1 VNFTRK
7 GEQAMYKNNDKPTN
21 NDKPKLNDEKVLC
34 QAKKT
39 LGIYLP
45 LEADG
50 YCVRSETLY
59 DILIG
64 IAANRGTT
72 ESVCAELA
80 GAPDPETIRRY
91 FREQF
96 TVEQLPELQR
106 SINDGLAANWPKKLR
121 RGGPI
126 EVAFDFHNR
135 PYYGKQ
141 KQEEGLWVRGE
152 AKDGTTRF
160 YQVATAYA
168 ILHSQR
174 VILAI
179 RFVLPGD
186 QTVEVVKE
194 LRQMLLRR
202 ALRIGVLYLDKG
214 FSGFPVLNYLRRSK
228 QASLIACPIRG
239 KKGGTRALC
248 RGRASYRTD
257 YTFNEG
263 REGEFRAQ
271 LAVCRVFTMSRRTK
285 RHKRRAEWLLFIMIA
300 LDWTPERCRQRY
312 KKRFGIETSY
322 RLGNKQLG
330 WTTSPNPAYRFV
342 LIGLGFLLLNLWV
355 HLCWIYTQ
363 VAHRGRRAFAPALFR
378 QARFLNF
385 LRHALERVYGTVNRI
400 RAPAAPRL

>member
-1 VNFTRK
+1 LKFIGK
-7 GEQAMYKNNDKPTN
+7 EEQAMRKNNN
-21 NDKPKLNDEKVLC
+21 NPKLNDEKALC

-39 LGIYLP
+39 LEIFLP

-50 YCVRSETLY
+50 YCVTSETLY

-64 IAANRGTT
+64 IAANCGTT

-80 GAPDPETIRRY
+80 DAPDPETIRRY

-96 TVEQLPELQR
+96 TVEQLPELER

-121 RGGPI
+121 RSGPI
-126 EVAFDFHNR
+126 EVAIDFHHR

-141 KQEEGLWVRGE
+141 KQEEALWVSGE

-160 YQVATAYA
+160 YRVATAYA
-168 ILHSQR
+168 ILHGQR
-174 VILAI
+174 VTLAI

-186 QTVEVVKE
+186 QAVEALRE
-194 LRQMLLRR
+194 LRQRLLLR

-214 FSGFPVLNYLRRSK
+214 FSGVPVLRYLRRS
-228 QASLIACPIRG
+228 QQPSLIACPIRG
-239 KKGGTRALC
+239 KKGGTRSLC
-248 RGRASYRTD
+248 RGRASYRTE

-263 REGEFRAQ
+263 KEDEFRAQ
-271 LAVCRVFTMSRRTK
+271 LAVCRVFTTSRRTK
-285 RHKRRAEWLLFIMIA
+285 RGKRRAEWLVFIMIA

-312 KKRFGIETSY
+312 RRRFGVETSY
-322 RLGNKQLG
+322 RLGNKLLG

-355 HLCWIYTQ
+355 HLCWVYTQ
-363 VAHRGRRAFAPALFR
+363 VAHRGRRAFAAFLFR
-378 QARFLNF
+378 QARFINF
-385 LRHALERVYGTVNRI
+385 LKHALERIYGTVNKI
-400 RAPAAPRL
+400 TASAAAPS

>member
-1 VNFTRK
+1 
-7 GEQAMYKNNDKPTN
+7 MYSNNDKPTN

-96 TVEQLPELQR
+96 IVEQLPELQR

-141 KQEEGLWVRGE
+141 KQEEGLWVSGE

-186 QTVEVVKE
+186 QPVEVVKE

-202 ALRIGVLYLDKG
+202 ALRIGALYLDKG

-228 QASLIACPIRG
+228 QPSLIACPIRG

-263 REGEFRAQ
+263 RESEFRAQ

-312 KKRFGIETSY
+312 RKRFGVETSY

-363 VAHRGRRAFAPALFR
+363 VAHRGRRAFAPSLFR

>member
-1 VNFTRK
+1 
-7 GEQAMYKNNDKPTN
+7 
-21 NDKPKLNDEKVLC
+21 
-34 QAKKT
+34 

-50 YCVRSETLY
+50 YCVTSETLY

-72 ESVCAELA
+72 ESVCTELA

-96 TVEQLPELQR
+96 IVEQLPELQR
-106 SINDGLAANWPKKLR
+106 SINGGLAANWPKKLR

-141 KQEEGLWVRGE
+141 KQEEALWVSGE

-160 YQVATAYA
+160 YRVATAYA

-174 VILAI
+174 VTLAI

-186 QTVEVVKE
+186 QPVEVVKE
-194 LRQMLLRR
+194 LRQMLLLR
-202 ALRIGVLYLDKG
+202 ALRIGVLLLDKG

-228 QASLIACPIRG
+228 QPSLIACPIRG

-263 REGEFRAQ
+263 REDEFRAQ
-271 LAVCRVFTMSRRTK
+271 VAVCRVFTMSRRTK

-312 KKRFGIETSY
+312 RKRFGVETSY

-363 VAHRGRRAFAPALFR
+363 VAHRGRRAFAPSLFR

>member
-1 VNFTRK
+1 
-7 GEQAMYKNNDKPTN
+7 MYSNNDKPTN

-96 TVEQLPELQR
+96 IVEQLPELQR

-141 KQEEGLWVRGE
+141 KQEEGLWVSGE

-186 QTVEVVKE
+186 QPVEVVKE
-194 LRQMLLRR
+194 LRQMLLLR
-202 ALRIGVLYLDKG
+202 ALRIGALYLDKG
-214 FSGFPVLNYLRRSK
+214 LSGFPVLNYLRRSK
-228 QASLIACPIRG
+228 QPSLIACPIRG
-239 KKGGTRALC
+239 KNGGTRALC

-257 YTFNEG
+257 YTFNEC
-263 REGEFRAQ
+263 RESEFRAQ

-312 KKRFGIETSY
+312 RKRFGVETSY

-363 VAHRGRRAFAPALFR
+363 VAHRGRRAFAPSLFR

-385 LRHALERVYGTVNRI
+385 LRHALERIYGTVNRI

>member
-1 VNFTRK
+1 MST
-7 GEQAMYKNNDKPTN
+7 NNDKPTN
-21 NDKPKLNDEKVLC
+21 HDKPKLNDEKVLC

-39 LGIYLP
+39 LEIFLP

-50 YCVRSETLY
+50 YCVTSDTLY

-80 GAPDPETIRRY
+80 GAPDPETIRCY

-96 TVEQLPELQR
+96 TVEQLQDLQR

-121 RGGPI
+121 RSGPI
-126 EVAFDFHNR
+126 EVAFDFHDR

-141 KQEEGLWVRGE
+141 EQKKALWVRGE

-160 YQVATAYA
+160 YRVATAYA

-174 VILAI
+174 VTLAI
-179 RFVLPGD
+179 RFVLPED

-194 LRQMLLRR
+194 LRQTLLLR
-202 ALRIGVLYLDKG
+202 ALRIGALYLDKG
-214 FSGFPVLNYLRRSK
+214 FSGVPVLKYLRRC
-228 QASLIACPIRG
+228 QQPSLIACPIRG

-248 RGRASYRTD
+248 RGRESYRTE

-263 REGEFRAQ
+263 EEDEFRAQ
-271 LAVCRVFTMSRRTK
+271 LAVCRVFTTSRRTK
-285 RHKRRAEWLLFIMIA
+285 RGKRRAEWLLFIMIA

-312 KKRFGIETSY
+312 RKRFGVETSY

-330 WTTSPNPAYRFV
+330 WTTSPNAAYRFV

-355 HLCWIYTQ
+355 HLCWLYTQ
-363 VAHRGRRAFAPALFR
+363 VAHRGRRAFAPSLFR
-378 QARFLNF
+378 QGRFLNF
-385 LRHALERVYGTVNRI
+385 LKHALERIYGTVNKI
-400 RAPAAPRL
+400 RAPAVPLL

>member
-1 VNFTRK
+1 
-7 GEQAMYKNNDKPTN
+7 MYRNNDKLTN
-21 NDKPKLNDEKVLC
+21 HDKPKLNDEKVLC

-50 YCVRSETLY
+50 YCVTRGTLY

-96 TVEQLPELQR
+96 IVEQLPELQR
-106 SINDGLAANWPKKLR
+106 SINGGLAANWPKKLR

-141 KQEEGLWVRGE
+141 KQEEGLWVSGE

-174 VILAI
+174 VTLAI

-186 QTVEVVKE
+186 QPVEVVKE
-194 LRQMLLRR
+194 LRQMLLLR
-202 ALRIGVLYLDKG
+202 ALRIGVLLLDKG

-228 QASLIACPIRG
+228 QPSLIACPIRG

-263 REGEFRAQ
+263 REDEFRAQ
-271 LAVCRVFTMSRRTK
+271 LAVCRVFSMSGRTK
-285 RHKRRAEWLLFIMIA
+285 RHKRRAGWLLFILIA
-300 LDWTPERCRQRY
+300 LDWEPERCRQRY
-312 KKRFGIETSY
+312 RKRFGVETSY

-363 VAHRGRRAFAPALFR
+363 VAHRGRRAFAPSLFR

-400 RAPAAPRL
+400 RAPVVPRL

>member
-1 VNFTRK
+1 
-7 GEQAMYKNNDKPTN
+7 MCKNNDKYRN
-21 NDKPKLNDEKVLC
+21 NDKPKLNDEKVLG

-39 LGIYLP
+39 LEIYLP

-50 YCVRSETLY
+50 YCVTSETLY

-96 TVEQLPELQR
+96 IVEQLPELER

-121 RGGPI
+121 RGGPV
-126 EVAFDFHNR
+126 EVAFDFHDR

-141 KQEEGLWVRGE
+141 KQEEGLWVSGE

-160 YQVATAYA
+160 YRVATAYA
-168 ILHSQR
+168 IQHGQR
-174 VILAI
+174 VTLAI

-186 QTVEVVKE
+186 QTVEVVRE
-194 LRQMLLRR
+194 LRQRLLLR
-202 ALRIGVLYLDKG
+202 ALRISVLYLDKG
-214 FSGFPVLNYLRRSK
+214 FSGVPVLKYLRRSK
-228 QASLIACPIRG
+228 QPSLIACPIRG

-248 RGRASYRTD
+248 RGRASYRAS
-257 YTFNEG
+257 YAFNEG
-263 REGEFRAQ
+263 KEEEFRAQ
-271 LAVCRVFTMSRRTK
+271 LAVCRVFTTSRRTG
-285 RHKRRAEWLLFIMIA
+285 RGKRRAEWLLFIMIA
-300 LDWTPERCRQRY
+300 LDWTPEKCRQRY
-312 KKRFGIETSY
+312 RKRFGVETSY

-330 WTTSPNPAYRFV
+330 WTTSPNAAYRFV
-342 LIGLGFLLLNLWV
+342 LIGLGFLLLNLWA
-355 HLCWIYTQ
+355 HLCWLYTQ
-363 VAHRGRRAFAPALFR
+363 VAHRGRRAFAPSLFR

-385 LRHALERVYGTVNRI
+385 LKHALERIYGTVNKI
-400 RAPAAPRL
+400 RAPAAPLL

>member
-1 VNFTRK
+1 
-7 GEQAMYKNNDKPTN
+7 MYTNNDKPTN
-21 NDKPKLNDEKVLC
+21 HDKPKLNDEKVLR

-39 LGIYLP
+39 LGTYLP

-50 YCVRSETLY
+50 YCVTSDTLY

-96 TVEQLPELQR
+96 RVEELPELER

-121 RGGPI
+121 RSGPI
-126 EVAFDFHNR
+126 EVAIDFHNR

-141 KQEEGLWVRGE
+141 KQEEALWVGGE

-160 YQVATAYA
+160 YRVATAYA
-168 ILHSQR
+168 ILDGQR
-174 VILAI
+174 VTLAI
-179 RFVLPGD
+179 RFVLPDD
-186 QTVEVVKE
+186 QTVEVVRE
-194 LRQMLLRR
+194 LRQRLLLR
-202 ALRIGVLYLDKG
+202 ALRIAVLYLDKG
-214 FSGFPVLNYLRRSK
+214 FSGVPVLKYLRRCQ
-228 QASLIACPIRG
+228 QASLIACSIRG

-248 RGRASYRTD
+248 RGRASYRAS

-263 REGEFRAQ
+263 RGEGRGEEFTAQ
-271 LAVCRVFTMSRRTK
+271 LAVCRVFTTPRRSK
-285 RHKRRAEWLLFIMIA
+285 HGKRRAEWLLFIMIA

-312 KKRFGIETSY
+312 RKRFGVETSY
-322 RLGNKQLG
+322 RLGNNQLG

-355 HLCWIYTQ
+355 HLCWVYTQ
-363 VAHRGRRAFAPALFR
+363 VARRGRRAFARSLFR
-378 QARFLNF
+378 QVRFLNF
-385 LRHALERVYGTVNRI
+385 LKHALERIYGTVKRI
-400 RAPAAPRL
+400 RAPAVARL

>member
-1 VNFTRK
+1 
-7 GEQAMYKNNDKPTN
+7 MYTNNDKPTN
-21 NDKPKLNDEKVLC
+21 HDKPKLNDEKVLC

-96 TVEQLPELQR
+96 IVEQLPELQR

-121 RGGPI
+121 RGGPV

-141 KQEEGLWVRGE
+141 KQEEGLWVSGE

-160 YQVATAYA
+160 YRVATAYA

-174 VILAI
+174 VTLAI

-194 LRQMLLRR
+194 LRQMLLQR

-214 FSGFPVLNYLRRSK
+214 FSGVPALNYLRRSK
-228 QASLIACPIRG
+228 QPSLIACPIRG

-257 YTFNEG
+257 YAFDEG
-263 REGEFRAQ
+263 REDEFRAQ

-285 RHKRRAEWLLFIMIA
+285 RHKRRAGWLLFIMIA

-312 KKRFGIETSY
+312 RKRFGVETSY

-363 VAHRGRRAFAPALFR
+363 VAHRGRRAFAPSLFR

-385 LRHALERVYGTVNRI
+385 LRHALERIYGTVNRI

>member
-1 VNFTRK
+1 
-7 GEQAMYKNNDKPTN
+7 MYRNNDKPTN
-21 NDKPKLNDEKVLC
+21 NDKPKLNDEKVLR

-96 TVEQLPELQR
+96 IVEQLPELQR

-141 KQEEGLWVRGE
+141 KQEEGLWVSGE

-186 QTVEVVKE
+186 QPVEVVKE
-194 LRQMLLRR
+194 LRQMLLLR
-202 ALRIGVLYLDKG
+202 ALRIGALYLDKG

-228 QASLIACPIRG
+228 QPSLIACPIRG
-239 KKGGTRALC
+239 KNGGTRALC

-263 REGEFRAQ
+263 RESEFRAQ

-312 KKRFGIETSY
+312 RKRFGVETSY

-363 VAHRGRRAFAPALFR
+363 VAHRGRRAFAPSLFR

-385 LRHALERVYGTVNRI
+385 LRHALERIYGTVNRI

>member
-1 VNFTRK
+1 
-7 GEQAMYKNNDKPTN
+7 MYTNNDKSTN
-21 NDKPKLNDEKVLC
+21 NDKPKLNDEKVLR

-39 LGIYLP
+39 LEIYLP

-50 YCVRSETLY
+50 YCATSETLY

-96 TVEQLPELQR
+96 TVEELPQLQR

-126 EVAFDFHNR
+126 EVAFDFHDR

-141 KQEEGLWVRGE
+141 KQEEALWVSGE

-160 YQVATAYA
+160 YRVATAYA
-168 ILHSQR
+168 IHRSQR
-174 VILAI
+174 VTLAI

-186 QTVEVVKE
+186 QTVEVVRE
-194 LRQMLLRR
+194 LRQTLLLR

-214 FSGFPVLNYLRRSK
+214 FSGVPVLKYLRRSK
-228 QASLIACPIRG
+228 QPSLIACPIRG

-248 RGRASYRTD
+248 QGRCSYRTE
-257 YTFNEG
+257 YAFNEG
-263 REGEFRAQ
+263 KEDEFTTQ
-271 LAVCRVFTMSRRTK
+271 LAVCRVFTTSRRAG
-285 RHKRRAEWLLFIMIA
+285 RGKRRAEWLLFIMIA

-312 KKRFGIETSY
+312 RKRFGVETSY
-322 RLGNKQLG
+322 RLGNKLLG
-330 WTTSPNPAYRFV
+330 WTTSPNAAYRFM

-355 HLCWIYTQ
+355 HLCWLYTQ
-363 VAHRGRRAFAPALFR
+363 VARRGERAFARSLFC
-378 QARFLNF
+378 QVRFVNF
-385 LRHALERVYGTVNRI
+385 LKHALERIYGTVNKI
-400 RAPAAPRL
+400 TAPAASPS

>member
-1 VNFTRK
+1 
-7 GEQAMYKNNDKPTN
+7 MYTNNDTY
-21 NDKPKLNDEKVLC
+21 NDKPKLNDEKVLR

-39 LGIYLP
+39 LGIHLP

-64 IAANRGTT
+64 IAANCGTT

-96 TVEQLPELQR
+96 RVEQLPELQR

-121 RGGPI
+121 RGGPV

-141 KQEEGLWVRGE
+141 KQEEALWVSGE

-160 YQVATAYA
+160 YRVATAYA
-168 ILHSQR
+168 ILHSRR
-174 VILAI
+174 VTLAI

-194 LRQMLLRR
+194 LRQMLLLR

-214 FSGFPVLNYLRRSK
+214 FSGVPTLNYLRRSK

-239 KKGGTRALC
+239 KKGGTKALC
-248 RGRASYRTD
+248 RGRASYRTE
-257 YTFNEG
+257 YAFNEG
-263 REGEFRAQ
+263 REDEFRAR
-271 LAVCRVFTMSRRTK
+271 LAVCRVYTMSRRTR

-312 KKRFGIETSY
+312 RRRFGVETSY

-363 VAHRGRRAFAPALFR
+363 VAHRGRRAFAPSLFR